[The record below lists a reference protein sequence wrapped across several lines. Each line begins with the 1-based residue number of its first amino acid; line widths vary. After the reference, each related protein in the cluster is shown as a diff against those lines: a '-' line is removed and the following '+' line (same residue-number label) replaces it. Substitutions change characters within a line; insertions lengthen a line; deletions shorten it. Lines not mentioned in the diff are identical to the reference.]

1 MATEQRETMTQG
13 FEALSEKEKQTLRL
27 LLAGH
32 DAKSMAR
39 HLGLSVHTVNER
51 LRYARRKLSASSSRE
66 AARLLLQSEDA
77 PPHPLGDKRLGDA
90 LAGSIAQQSRE
101 PDAGSFANHGKVW
114 PIGGF
119 VMISSLVA
127 VLALSASPQS
137 APDRA
142 QPSKTAS
149 RPASVAE
156 SAVTQ
161 SARQW
166 LALVDAGKWQES
178 FAATAQSF
186 QTMNTLAMWQS
197 ASEGGRVPLG
207 RVLSRSLASEET
219 IPAPPH
225 GYQLVRFRTDFA
237 NKPSAIERLSLAREG
252 GGWRVAGYIIE

>member
-1 MATEQRETMTQG
+1 MTHNYQS
-13 FEALSEKEKQTLRL
+13 LTEKEKQTLRL

-66 AARLLLQSEDA
+66 AARLLRESEGA
-77 PPHPLGDKRLGDA
+77 PPHSLGDKELGDA
-90 LAGSIAQQSRE
+90 RAGPIAQQISQA
-101 PDAGSFANHGKVW
+101 DAGWFGNHRKFW
-114 PIGGF
+114 PIGGL

-127 VLALSASPQS
+127 MLALSASPQS
-137 APDRA
+137 AHDRLE
-142 QPSKTAS
+142 PSTVAS
-149 RPASVAE
+149 HPVPPPAAE
-156 SAVTQ
+156 TAVTQ

-178 FAATAQSF
+178 FTATARSF
-186 QTMNTLAMWQS
+186 QTLNTLAMWQS

-207 RVLSRSLASEET
+207 RVLSRSLTSEES
-219 IPAPPH
+219 IPAPPS

-237 NKPSAIERLSLAREG
+237 AKAGATETLSLAREG
-252 GGWRVAGYIIE
+252 DSWRVVGYYIE